1 MKDRILAL
9 GMILAIGMVMS
20 CHKNSSCIESAKLSS
35 IIVGTW
41 KLTEQM
47 GWPYS
52 QDEFENIEADANLVL
67 SFFEDGSLNFDSNG
81 NNTPGTYSV
90 NDSLGTISITTN
102 VAFDWQIISYSSC
115 EFIVQLHSDEG
126 VTKHKYK
133 SN

>member
-35 IIVGTW
+35 IIIGEW
-41 KLTEQM
+41 KLKEQM

-52 QDEFENIEADANLVL
+52 QDAFENIEGDANLVL

-90 NDSLGTISITTN
+90 NDALNTITIMTN
-102 VAFDWQIISYSSC
+102 VTFDWPIISYSSC
-115 EFIVQLHSDEG
+115 EFIVQLDSDEG
-126 VTKHKYK
+126 VTKHKYQ